1 MMNEMIANRYALV
14 QLIGEGGMAS
24 VFLAVDTILKR
35 EVAIKI
41 LRGEL
46 AKDPV
51 ALLRFQREANATTK
65 LSHPNI
71 VEVYD
76 VGEDDGKNYIV
87 MEYVKGLSLKELV
100 QKRGALPKEEA
111 VHIMKQLVSAI
122 SAAHENGI
130 IHRDIKSQNVLIKD
144 DGTVKLSDFGIALAA
159 DAVQLTQTDVVIGSV
174 HYLAPELARGESAT
188 AQSDIY
194 SLGIVF
200 YEMLIGDVPHHGEAP
215 VQIALKHMREEIP
228 SVRSFNPELP
238 QSVENIISLATVKN
252 KAARYQSAKEMHDD
266 LVTCLDV
273 SRSKEAKIVF
283 EDDDVAKEMR
293 GENPKE
299 KRRLTMMYTFILT
312 GILALGIF
320 AFGFIVILNGGFDFG
335 PKTVVI
341 PDVSRLTVEQA
352 TELLQSQGLNVSTTY
367 TYEITVDI
375 EKGLVAYTK
384 PGKDLEVE
392 KTTTV
397 VLVLSEGTYY
407 TMPNFENENIDDVEA
422 IFLENNVNIKIV
434 KDPVADTTKESGT
447 VIGQSIEPGTLIDPT
462 RYTEIVITYT
472 IYPEFQISYNLIGMD
487 IEEAKKT
494 LKDLGAEVKLV
505 KEKVPTEE
513 KCSLVPTYD
522 DQGNVIGEENQCETV
537 EKEVT
542 KGVVT
547 RLVTSDKKG
556 PGTLYV
562 QTKKSYITLYYY

>member
-1 MMNEMIANRYALV
+1 MIANRYVLV

-24 VFLAVDTILKR
+24 VYLAVDTILKR

-76 VGEDDGKNYIV
+76 VGEDNEKNFIV
-87 MEYVKGLSLKELV
+87 MEYVKGHSLKELI
-100 QKRGALPKEEA
+100 QKRGALAKEEA
-111 VHIMKQLVSAI
+111 VNIMKQLVSAI
-122 SAAHENGI
+122 STAHENGI
-130 IHRDIKSQNVLIKD
+130 IHRDIKSQNVLVKD
-144 DGTVKLSDFGIALAA
+144 DGTIKLSDFGIALAA

-188 AQSDIY
+188 QQSDIY

-200 YEMLIGDVPHHGEAP
+200 YEMLTGDVPHHGEAP
-215 VQIALKHMREEIP
+215 VQVALKHMREEIP
-228 SVRSFNPELP
+228 SVREFNPELP

-252 KAARYQSAKEMHDD
+252 KAARYQTAAEMYDD

-273 SRSKEAKIVF
+273 SRKKEAKIVF
-283 EDDDVAKEMR
+283 QEDDVTREMR

-299 KRRLTMMYTFILT
+299 KRKLTMIYTFILC
-312 GILALGIF
+312 GILALAIF
-320 AFGFIVILNGGFDFG
+320 AIGFIIVLNGGLNFG

-352 TELLQSQGLNVSTTY
+352 TEILEEQGLRVSTAPI
-367 TYEITVDI
+367 YEITEDV

-384 PGKDLEVE
+384 PGATNEVE
-392 KTTTV
+392 KTSTI
-397 VLVLSEGTYY
+397 VLVISEGTYY
-407 TMPNFENENIDDVEA
+407 PMPNFENENLEDVER
-422 IFLENNVNIKIV
+422 IFEENNVNMKIV
-434 KDPVADTTKESGT
+434 KDPVIDASKESGT
-447 VIGQSIEPGTLIDPT
+447 VIAQSIEPGTLIDPS
-462 RYTEIVITYT
+462 RYTEITITYT
-472 IYPEFQISYNLIGMD
+472 VYPEFQISHDIIGMNVD
-487 IEEAKKT
+487 EAKK
-494 LKDLGAEVKLV
+494 LLNDLGAEVKLV
-505 KEKVPTEE
+505 KESIPQVE
-513 KCSLVPTYD
+513 KCELVPLYD
-522 DQGNVIGEENQCETV
+522 EFGNVIGEENECYNV
-537 EKEVT
+537 DADVT

-547 RLVTSDKKG
+547 RVSPNT
-556 PGTLYV
+556 GTLYT